1 MEYLVKW
8 GVIMENKKLKYP
20 IIFVHGMFGWGEN
33 EGINKKIPYWGA
45 TTGSLTDFLNEKGYE
60 CYAASVGPIS
70 SAWDQACQLYAQL
83 TGTRVDYGAAHA
95 QRHDHKRY
103 GRTYEKPLFEGWSRD
118 KKVHLIGHSFGGLCI
133 RLLSHLLA
141 YGDPREVEFSGED
154 TSELF
159 KGGHADLIYSISAI
173 CSPLGVVD
181 TFEVA
186 EKYKLLRP
194 IRAGTVFY
202 TCAMGRSPLNG
213 KAVDFHLEHFGLT
226 NTPGEKDTESG
237 HQARKLVRKKY
248 KETDDNIVFGLS
260 PKGII
265 KLNNMVEIV
274 PSIYYFSFPFNA
286 VEYDEKKKKEM
297 ARKTDLP
304 LMHLTSFLLLH
315 NSRQK
320 GIDNSGGNDGLVD
333 VIAACSPP
341 DEPSV
346 QYSEGMDYTSGIW
359 HVMPVRTGDHGT
371 AIGIMADKD
380 ETQSF
385 YLHIMDILENIESK
399 EC

>member
-1 MEYLVKW
+1 M
-8 GVIMENKKLKYP
+8 G
-20 IIFVHGMFGWGEN
+20 
-33 EGINKKIPYWGA
+33 
-45 TTGSLTDFLNEKGYE
+45 TT
-60 CYAASVGPIS
+60 
-70 SAWDQACQLYAQL
+70 
-83 TGTRVDYGAAHA
+83 VDYGEAHA
-95 QRHDHKRY
+95 QRHDHKRF
-103 GRTYEKPLFEGWSRD
+103 GRAYEKPLFEGWSKE

-133 RLLSHLLA
+133 RVLSHLLT
-141 YGDPREVEFSGED
+141 YGDPREVAVTGEE

-159 KGGHADLIYSISAI
+159 KGGHADLIYSLSAI
-173 CSPLGVVD
+173 CSPLGVID
-181 TFEVA
+181 TYEVA

-194 IRAGTVFY
+194 IRAGVVFY
-202 TCAMGRSPLNG
+202 SCAMGRSPLNG
-213 KAVDFHLEHFGLT
+213 NAVDFHLEHFGLT
-226 NTPGEKDTESG
+226 NSPGQKDTESG
-237 HQARKLVRKKY
+237 HQARKLVRKQY

-260 PKGII
+260 PKGIE

-286 VEYDEKKKKEM
+286 VEYDKEKQKEI

-346 QYSEGMDYTSGIW
+346 QYSDGMDYEPGIW
-359 HVMPVRTGDHGT
+359 NVMPVQSGDHGT
-371 AIGIMADKD
+371 AIGLMADKD
-380 ETQSF
+380 ETQKF
-385 YLHIMDILENIESK
+385 YLNIMQLLDKIESK
-399 EC
+399 EQ